1 MKSIFAGIDRL
12 VEWLVAAIF
21 GSMVLIG
28 FFQVFS
34 RFVLNKTPSWSEEI
48 QIFGHIWLVFLAI
61 PIAYRRGAHF
71 TVEAIRRQYSVGM
84 HKGFDLFVEF
94 LWAGFAVATAYYSY
108 RVSLVAGRS
117 VSPGLEIPMSYP
129 YYGMITFLLTLLL
142 ATMLIGI
149 PILLCIALIGFIGI
163 ALLPGVVMPLFAQKM
178 FGQLDSFTLLA
189 MPYFI
194 LAGSIMTAGGI
205 SRQLVDFARALVG
218 HFRAGLAHASI
229 VASMAVAGVS
239 GSSTADAAAIGSIVI
254 PTMKQTGYK
263 AGFAAALI
271 ATAGTIGAIIPPSMT
286 MVIYGAIAQ
295 VSIGGLFLGG
305 ILPGILVG
313 LALMATVK
321 LYTYHP
327 GYPELREVTGRFDL
341 CALWLALR
349 SAWSGLLAPLII
361 VGGILSGIFTAT
373 EAGVVACVYAFII
386 GYFIERKIKLKD
398 LVPILVDSAITTAM
412 VSGIIAVSG
421 PMGWLL
427 SYLEFND
434 IALGFVTALSQ
445 SPTVVLLIIAA
456 AMLLLGTF
464 VDSLIVLLVFA
475 PVAISISKTYG
486 LDPYQVGLVMV
497 MCNQIGAV
505 SPPTAPLL
513 FVTTSIA
520 RTPIDETNRHV
531 WTFML
536 AETFV
541 LLLVILFPGLSS
553 WIPKYFLG

>member
-1 MKSIFAGIDRL
+1 
-12 VEWLVAAIF
+12 
-21 GSMVLIG
+21 
-28 FFQVFS
+28 
-34 RFVLNKTPSWSEEI
+34 
-48 QIFGHIWLVFLAI
+48 
-61 PIAYRRGAHF
+61 
-71 TVEAIRRQYSVGM
+71 
-84 HKGFDLFVEF
+84 
-94 LWAGFAVATAYYSY
+94 
-108 RVSLVAGRS
+108 
-117 VSPGLEIPMSYP
+117 
-129 YYGMITFLLTLLL
+129 MISFLLTLLL
-142 ATMLIGI
+142 ATMLVGI

-163 ALLPGVVMPLFAQKM
+163 AMLPELVMPLFAQKM

-205 SRQLVDFARALVG
+205 SKQLVDFARALVG
-218 HFRAGLAHASI
+218 HFRAGLAHASV
-229 VASMAVAGVS
+229 VASMAISGVS

-254 PTMKQTGYK
+254 PAMKQTGYK
-263 AGFAAALI
+263 AGFAAALV

-295 VSIGGLFLGG
+295 ISIGGLFLGG
-305 ILPGILVG
+305 IIPGILVG
-313 LALMATVK
+313 IALMITVK

-327 GYPELREVTGRFDL
+327 AYPELRQVSGRFDL
-341 CALWLALR
+341 CVLWHSFR
-349 SAWSGLLAPLII
+349 SAWSALLAPLII
-361 VGGILSGIFTAT
+361 VGGILSGVFTAT
-373 EAGVVACVYAFII
+373 EAGVIACVYAFII
-386 GYFIERKIKLKD
+386 GYFVERKIKLAD
-398 LVPILVDSAITTAM
+398 IGPILVDSAITTAM

-427 SYLEFND
+427 SYLQFND
-434 IALGFVTALSQ
+434 IALEFVTSLSQ

-456 AMLLLGTF
+456 VMLVLGTF

-486 LDPYQVGLVMV
+486 LDVYQVGLVMV

-520 RTPIDETNRHV
+520 RTPISETNRHV

-536 AETFV
+536 AETIV
-541 LLLVILFPGLSS
+541 LVLVILFPGLSS
-553 WIPKYFLG
+553 WIPTYFLG

>member
-1 MKSIFAGIDRL
+1 
-12 VEWLVAAIF
+12 
-21 GSMVLIG
+21 
-28 FFQVFS
+28 
-34 RFVLNKTPSWSEEI
+34 
-48 QIFGHIWLVFLAI
+48 
-61 PIAYRRGAHF
+61 
-71 TVEAIRRQYSVGM
+71 
-84 HKGFDLFVEF
+84 
-94 LWAGFAVATAYYSY
+94 
-108 RVSLVAGRS
+108 
-117 VSPGLEIPMSYP
+117 
-129 YYGMITFLLTLLL
+129 MISFLLVLLL
-142 ATMLIGI
+142 ATMLVGI

-163 ALLPGVVMPLFAQKM
+163 ALLPEVVMPLFAQKM
-178 FGQLDSFTLLA
+178 FAQLDSFTLLA

-205 SRQLVDFARALVG
+205 SKQLVDFARALVG

-239 GSSTADAAAIGSIVI
+239 GSSTADAAAIASISI
-254 PTMKQTGYK
+254 PTMKQSGYK

-271 ATAGTIGAIIPPSMT
+271 ATAGTIGAIIPPSMI

-305 ILPGILVG
+305 IIPGILVG
-313 LALMATVK
+313 LALMITVK

-327 GYPELREVTGRFDL
+327 GYPELRAVTGRFDL
-341 CALWLALR
+341 CALWHSVR

-386 GYFIERKIKLKD
+386 GYFVERKIRLEN
-398 LVPILVDSAITTAM
+398 LVPILVDAAITTAM

-427 SYLEFND
+427 SYLQFND
-434 IALGFVTALSQ
+434 IALAFVTSLSQ
-445 SPTVVLLIIAA
+445 SPTMVLFIIAIV
-456 AMLLLGTF
+456 MLVLGTF

-475 PVAISISKTYG
+475 PVAISISKTYD
-486 LDPYQVGLVMV
+486 LDVYQVGLVMV

-520 RTPIDETNRHV
+520 KAPIDETNKHV

>member
-1 MKSIFAGIDRL
+1 
-12 VEWLVAAIF
+12 
-21 GSMVLIG
+21 
-28 FFQVFS
+28 
-34 RFVLNKTPSWSEEI
+34 
-48 QIFGHIWLVFLAI
+48 
-61 PIAYRRGAHF
+61 
-71 TVEAIRRQYSVGM
+71 
-84 HKGFDLFVEF
+84 
-94 LWAGFAVATAYYSY
+94 
-108 RVSLVAGRS
+108 
-117 VSPGLEIPMSYP
+117 
-129 YYGMITFLLTLLL
+129 MITFLLTLLL
-142 ATMLIGI
+142 GTMLVGI

-163 ALLPGVVMPLFAQKM
+163 AILPEVVMPLFAQKM

-218 HFRAGLAHASI
+218 HFRAGLAHASV

-254 PTMKQTGYK
+254 PAMKQTGYK

-305 ILPGILVG
+305 IIPGILVG
-313 LALMATVK
+313 LALMITVK

-327 GYPELREVTGRFDL
+327 NYPELRQVTARFDL
-341 CALWLALR
+341 CALWISVR

-361 VGGILSGIFTAT
+361 VGGILSGVFTAT
-373 EAGVVACVYAFII
+373 EAGVIACVYAFVI
-386 GYFIERKIKLKD
+386 GYFVEGKIKLGD
-398 LVPILVDSAITTAM
+398 LSAILVDSAITTAM

-427 SYLEFND
+427 SYLQFND
-434 IALGFVTALSQ
+434 IALAFVTSLSQ
-445 SPTVVLLIIAA
+445 SPTVVLIIIALV
-456 AMLLLGTF
+456 MLVLGTF

-486 LDPYQVGLVMV
+486 LDVYQVGLVMV

-520 RTPIDETNRHV
+520 RTPIDQTNKHV

-536 AETFV
+536 AETLV
-541 LLLVILFPGLSS
+541 LLLVILLPGLSS
-553 WIPKYFLG
+553 WIPTYFLG